1 MKLHNKPNG
10 SQQSNWLHFT
20 YAAAEAEAWDMASYF
35 VPLLKTE
42 LTSFADS
49 VQLDI
54 TGTLIHLLE
63 VQLIGVVLCC
73 LSKSI
78 SC

>member
-1 MKLHNKPNG
+1 MKSHNKPG
-10 SQQSNWLHFT
+10 KFQQSNWLHFI

-35 VPLLKTE
+35 VPLLKNE
-42 LTSFADS
+42 FTSFADS

-54 TGTLIHLLE
+54 TETLIHLLE
-63 VQLIGVVLCC
+63 VQLVGVCS